1 MGFFRKYPKFHRSI
15 PLSVHHSVWKV
26 SKYGVFSGPY
36 CPNLSG
42 LSGLRITPYSAR
54 IRESVDQKK
63 FRICTHFTQCQK
75 EHTISPWKAYKLEK
89 PGVLRM
95 MTIKH
100 RYFDLEIFSK
110 VQTSENTKASSFC
123 GFVYSTITAAVAM
136 KKMVLL
142 LNLFDFEVIPKVIY

>member
-15 PLSVHHSVWKV
+15 PLSVHHSMWKV

-42 LSGLRITPYSAR
+42 LSDLRITPYSAR
-54 IRESVDQKK
+54 IRESADQKK

-100 RYFDLEIFSK
+100 RYFDLEIFVVLSTARSLLRLPWRKWYFFSTYLISK
-110 VQTSENTKASSFC
+110 WYQK
-123 GFVYSTITAAVAM
+123 
-136 KKMVLL
+136 
-142 LNLFDFEVIPKVIY
+142 LFIRTLC